1 MRFTLAQLN
10 KLQLPYEF
18 IDDVDLKDD
27 LIGLEGILD
36 IKSLNVKGKIKSE
49 FNGIYKIGFDL
60 QCVLVLECAISLK
73 PVEYEIETSFDEE
86 FSLNENDDC
95 FLING
100 QTLDTKEAI
109 ITNILINKPVNIS
122 GSDELFY
129 DEDDTFEDDEED
141 NINEAFK
148 SLKDLL

>member
-1 MRFTLAQLN
+1 M
-10 KLQLPYEF
+10 
-18 IDDVDLKDD
+18 
-27 LIGLEGILD
+27 
-36 IKSLNVKGKIKSE
+36 
-49 FNGIYKIGFDL
+49 
-60 QCVLVLECAISLK
+60 LECAISLK

-109 ITNILINKPVNIS
+109 ITNLLINKPVRVIS
-122 GSDELFY
+122 DGESFD
-129 DEDDTFEDDEED
+129 DEDDHFEDEETVS
-141 NINEAFK
+141 NNPFE

>member
-49 FNGIYKIGFDL
+49 FNGIYKIGFNL
-60 QCVLVLECAISLK
+60 QCILVLECAISLK

-109 ITNILINKPVNIS
+109 ITNLLINKPVRVIADGES
-122 GSDELFY
+122 FD
-129 DEDDTFEDDEED
+129 DEDDHFEDEETVS
-141 NINEAFK
+141 NNPFE

>member
-73 PVEYEIETSFDEE
+73 PVGYEIETSFDEE

-100 QTLDTKEAI
+100 QTLDTKEAV
-109 ITNILINKPVNIS
+109 ITNLLINKPVRVIS
-122 GSDELFY
+122 DGESFD
-129 DEDDTFEDDEED
+129 DEDDHFEDEETVS
-141 NINEAFK
+141 NNPFE

>member
-109 ITNILINKPVNIS
+109 ITNLLINKPVRVIS
-122 GSDELFY
+122 DGESFD
-129 DEDDTFEDDEED
+129 DEDDHFEDEETVS
-141 NINEAFK
+141 NNPFE

>member
-18 IDDVDLKDD
+18 IDNVDLKDD

-109 ITNILINKPVNIS
+109 ITNLLINKPVRVIS
-122 GSDELFY
+122 DGESFD
-129 DEDDTFEDDEED
+129 DEDDHFEDEETVS
-141 NINEAFK
+141 NNPFE

>member
-109 ITNILINKPVNIS
+109 ITNLLINKPVRVIADGES
-122 GSDELFY
+122 FD
-129 DEDDTFEDDEED
+129 DEDDHFEEEETPS
-141 NINEAFK
+141 NNPFK

>member
-73 PVEYEIETSFDEE
+73 QVVYEIETSFDEE

-109 ITNILINKPVNIS
+109 ITNLLINKPVRVIS
-122 GSDELFY
+122 DGESFD
-129 DEDDTFEDDEED
+129 DEDDHFEDEETVS
-141 NINEAFK
+141 NNPFE

>member
-49 FNGIYKIGFDL
+49 FNGIYKIGFEL

-109 ITNILINKPVNIS
+109 ITNLLINKPVRVIADGES
-122 GSDELFY
+122 FE
-129 DEDDTFEDDEED
+129 DEDDHFEDEETVS
-141 NINEAFK
+141 NNPFE